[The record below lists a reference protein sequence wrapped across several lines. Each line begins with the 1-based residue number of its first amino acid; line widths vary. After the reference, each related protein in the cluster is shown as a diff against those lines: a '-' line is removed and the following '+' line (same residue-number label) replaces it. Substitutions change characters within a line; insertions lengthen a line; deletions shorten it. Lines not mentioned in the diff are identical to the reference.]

1 MGRSARRGVTY
12 LTCSSLSARDVV
24 GLRACCFPHCSLLS
38 RVPSL
43 GPLLA
48 LPLSRCGPCQF
59 LLPILDELAA
69 RYEGRLRILKVD
81 TESEPELASALAIR
95 GLPTLC
101 FVRDGAL
108 KYRMEGALAA
118 DELASIIDQILLD
131 VPATEA

>member
-1 MGRSARRGVTY
+1 MVN
-12 LTCSSLSARDVV
+12 SLWVH
-24 GLRACCFPHCSLLS
+24 LPPHFPC
-38 RVPSL
+38 P
-43 GPLLA
+43 PA
-48 LPLSRCGPCQF
+48 SRCGPCQF
-59 LLPILDELAA
+59 LLPVLDELAA

-118 DELASIIDQILLD
+118 DELAQIIDQILL
-131 VPATEA
+131 

>member
-1 MGRSARRGVTY
+1 MRFGGRW
-12 LTCSSLSARDVV
+12 SSSFTMHHDRCVWV
-24 GLRACCFPHCSLLS
+24 SCPPFP
-38 RVPSL
+38 P
-43 GPLLA
+43 P
-48 LPLSRCGPCQF
+48 PRCGPCQF
-59 LLPILDELAA
+59 LLPVLDELAA

-118 DELASIIDQILLD
+118 DELAQIIDQILL
-131 VPATEA
+131 

>member
-1 MGRSARRGVTY
+1 MVPARRCRMAAVQQV
-12 LTCSSLSARDVV
+12 DHD
-24 GLRACCFPHCSLLS
+24 GLEAALKSDS
-38 RVPSL
+38 TT
-43 GPLLA
+43 PLLVDFYA
-48 LPLSRCGPCQF
+48 PWCGPCQF
-59 LLPILDELAA
+59 LLPVLDELAA

-118 DELASIIDQILLD
+118 DELAQIIDQILL
-131 VPATEA
+131 

>member
-1 MGRSARRGVTY
+1 MGSSHGLGVNRCRPAVPFAVFLFSCSAAC
-12 LTCSSLSARDVV
+12 LFFWPSSLTY
-24 GLRACCFPHCSLLS
+24 PQT
-38 RVPSL
+38 
-43 GPLLA
+43 LA
-48 LPLSRCGPCQF
+48 ILRCGPCQF

-131 VPATEA
+131 TPATEA